1 MRWKEISHAETTNV
15 TEYDALCLEVV
26 WLRCVAHQGFNNTRG
41 GGHARGGRE
50 PRGTSGVLGALCLG
64 GEW

>member
-41 GGHARGGRE
+41 ACAR